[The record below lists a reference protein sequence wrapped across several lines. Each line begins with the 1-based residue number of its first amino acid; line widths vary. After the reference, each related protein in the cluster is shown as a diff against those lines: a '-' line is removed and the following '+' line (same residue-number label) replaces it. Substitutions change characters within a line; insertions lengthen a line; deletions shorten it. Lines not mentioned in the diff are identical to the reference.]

1 MYPNP
6 YLMSTAPKLSLL
18 SKGLSSLK
26 NIKWAS
32 LLEGTQKTLGVIN
45 QAIPIVY
52 QIKPIVSNA
61 KTIFRIADSLKET
74 PTSSQPVEEAPSTIT
89 SAANTTTQS
98 TSPIFYI

>member
-6 YLMSTAPKLSLL
+6 YLMTTAPKLSLL

-45 QAIPIVY
+45 QAIPVVY
-52 QIKPIVSNA
+52 QMKPIVNNA
-61 KTIFRIADSLKET
+61 KTLFKIAGSMKEDNT
-74 PTSSQPVEEAPSTIT
+74 PAPPKEIKK
-89 SAANTTTQS
+89 TQS
-98 TSPIFYI
+98 QKEVQPKNAPIFYI